1 VDEEEETL
9 VVRFADGG
17 SSSEVRDVPYDGA
30 SLDELALAYAS
41 TIHKSQGSEY
51 PAVVIPFLTTHFVML
66 SKNLLY
72 TAVTR
77 GKRLVVL
84 VADPRALRIALTPRD
99 AGNDEGDGPMDR
111 GRATKLAAR
120 VRAVTC
126 GDGVGE

>member
-1 VDEEEETL
+1 MEE
-9 VVRFADGG
+9 AAA
-17 SSSEVRDVPYDGA
+17 EVREVPYDGA
-30 SLDELALAYAS
+30 SLDELTLAYAS

-84 VADPRALRIALTPRD
+84 VADPRARADRALRRRRA
-99 AGNDEGDGPMDR
+99 
-111 GRATKLAAR
+111 ATKRRAIAAALR
-120 VRAVTC
+120 NSRLV
-126 GDGVGE
+126 